1 METFLSQNGL
11 SLVENENKFR
21 SIITNKKIDIGK
33 TIIISHPL
41 ISFPILTYNKIRCDQ
56 CLKKKENNLQTCSKC
71 QRVYY
76 CDRSCQ
82 KSSWISHHKLLCPLY
97 KKSKNNMDEE
107 MLKRVTIL
115 IEKFFNNNNNNNNNE
130 NYLFETFLK
139 LMNHR
144 TEQSINN
151 LKSFEKISNNTY
163 ENLNF
168 NKISKDDLI
177 NYLCVFYC
185 NNFNLHDN
193 QLFVYGE
200 GTFPIGSLFNHSC
213 RPNAIVMYDGAV
225 QIIKCIEVIN
235 VGEEINISYID
246 VALDRV
252 TRKKM
257 LQEKYFF
264 ECQCSRCS
272 VQERYSGIFSKIDQL
287 IEEKD
292 QVITKKDFNTSLEN
306 WVSSESKLEQN
317 ESKFSKVT
325 KLILSNLLSH
335 IKNNTTDN
343 DYINSLSE
351 IISILFQNY
360 SKTNLFY
367 ISSFSFTTKLF
378 YDKIDLQQWYQS
390 TILGNYILSIYL
402 IIYPRYHPMI
412 GLHLFTL
419 GKCYWN
425 DITNGLESVKESIN
439 ILECAQKVLNI
450 THNEGAEN
458 VDIINQ

>member
-107 MLKRVTIL
+107 I
-115 IEKFFNNNNNNNNNE
+115 
-130 NYLFETFLK
+130 
-139 LMNHR
+139 

-272 VQERYSGIFSKIDQL
+272 VQERCSGIFSKIDQL

-292 QVITKKDFNTSLEN
+292 QEITKKDFNTSLEN

-458 VDIINQ
+458 VDIINQVNDLLNTARKDLSCV

>member
-107 MLKRVTIL
+107 I
-115 IEKFFNNNNNNNNNE
+115 
-130 NYLFETFLK
+130 
-139 LMNHR
+139 

-213 RPNAIVMYDGAV
+213 RPNAIVMYD
-225 QIIKCIEVIN
+225 
-235 VGEEINISYID
+235 
-246 VALDRV
+246 ALDRV

-272 VQERYSGIFSKIDQL
+272 VQERCSGIFSKIDQL

-292 QVITKKDFNTSLEN
+292 QEITKKDFNTSLEN

-325 KLILSNLLSH
+325 K
-335 IKNNTTDN
+335 
-343 DYINSLSE
+343 
-351 IISILFQNY
+351 
-360 SKTNLFY
+360 
-367 ISSFSFTTKLF
+367 
-378 YDKIDLQQWYQS
+378 
-390 TILGNYILSIYL
+390 
-402 IIYPRYHPMI
+402 YHPMI

>member
-1 METFLSQNGL
+1 MT
-11 SLVENENKFR
+11 
-21 SIITNKKIDIGK
+21 
-33 TIIISHPL
+33 
-41 ISFPILTYNKIRCDQ
+41 
-56 CLKKKENNLQTCSKC
+56 
-71 QRVYY
+71 
-76 CDRSCQ
+76 
-82 KSSWISHHKLLCPLY
+82 
-97 KKSKNNMDEE
+97 
-107 MLKRVTIL
+107 
-115 IEKFFNNNNNNNNNE
+115 
-130 NYLFETFLK
+130 
-139 LMNHR
+139 HR
-144 TEQSINN
+144 TEQSNDN
-151 LKSFEKISNNTY
+151 LKYFEKISNDIC

-168 NKISKDDLI
+168 NKITKDDLI
-177 NYLCVFYC
+177 DYLCIFYC

-246 VALDRV
+246 VALNRM

-264 ECQCSRCS
+264 ECQCSRCFS
-272 VQERYSGIFSKIDQL
+272 QERYSNIFSKIDQL

-292 QVITKKDFNTSLEN
+292 QETTRQDFNQTLEN
-306 WVSSESKLEQN
+306 WVSLEQN

-325 KLILSNLLSH
+325 TLILSNLLSH
-335 IKNNTTDN
+335 LKNNTTDN
-343 DYINSLSE
+343 DYLNSLSE
-351 IISILFQNY
+351 IISILFQQNY
-360 SKTNLFY
+360 SMTNLFY
-367 ISSFSFTTKLF
+367 TSSLSFTTKLF

-390 TILGNYILSIYL
+390 TILGKYILSIYL

-425 DITNGLESVKESIN
+425 DITNGSKSIKESIN

-458 VDIINQ
+458 TDIINQVNDLLNMARKELSVLPF